1 MSDLRRQREE
11 GVCIAYSKSDG
22 SSFTLPRSEYPR
34 LKQEWMRGAAFFE
47 TVGFYGSPSV
57 IKLGDIVA
65 ISDCSPDSIRWRD
78 ADYKENE
85 REDAIDA

>member
-1 MSDLRRQREE
+1 MKRQREE
-11 GVCIAYSKSDG
+11 GVCLAYSKSDG
-22 SSFTLPRSEYPR
+22 SSFSLPRSEYPR

-65 ISDCSPDSIRWRD
+65 ISDCSAESIQAR
-78 ADYKENE
+78 ADDTKADE
-85 REDAIDA
+85 REDAIES